1 MILKKLSVL
10 SLIILCLTACSHQQ
24 LYDAVQQGQ
33 QVECQKLQGE
43 LYQQCLQKYAK
54 PYQEYQQEREQ
65 LKK

>member
-1 MILKKLSVL
+1 MKKLFMSGVL
-10 SLIILCLTACSHQQ
+10 FAVSACSHQQ
-24 LYDAVQQGQ
+24 VYDALQQGQ

-43 LYQQCLQKYAK
+43 IYQQCLQKYAK

>member
-1 MILKKLSVL
+1 MNLKIM
-10 SLIILCLTACSHQQ
+10 SLIIFSLPACSHQQ

-43 LYQQCLQKYAK
+43 QYQQCMQKYAK
-54 PYQEYQQEREQ
+54 PYQQYQQEREQ